1 MTKYKQ
7 QAKVTKKKMKKS
19 KLTPQQKTLPKFLQK
34 KIMMAK
40 KKNKK
45 GKK

>member
-1 MTKYKQ
+1 MTKYAQ

-19 KLTPQQKTLPKFLQK
+19 KLTSAQKTLPKFLQK
-34 KIMMAK
+34 KILA
-40 KKNKK
+40 KK

>member
-7 QAKVTKKKMKKS
+7 QAKVTKRKMKKS
-19 KLTPQQKTLPKFLQK
+19 KLTPAQKTLPKFLQQL
-34 KIMMAK
+34 IAK
-40 KKNKK
+40 KKK

>member
-1 MTKYKQ
+1 MTKYAQ

-19 KLTPQQKTLPKFLQK
+19 KLTPAQKTLPKFLQK
-34 KIMMAK
+34 KILA
-40 KKNKK
+40 KK